1 MTQFTH
7 GGANPAAQGV
17 PDLFVQVNPPPASVL
32 PGAPSNQIGIVGT
45 ATWGPVNAP
54 VVFSDLAGAANAF
67 GYAQARKYDLLT
79 QVMTCAFQG
88 ANAFVGVRTTDGTDV
103 AASVIIQST
112 CITLT
117 AKYTGSRGNGLTATI
132 APGTASG
139 SFKITISMP
148 GMQPETYDN
157 LTGTGNALWLAMA
170 AAINNGQNAYRGAS
184 QLVTASAGVGTTA
197 PTLATSTFA
206 SGTDGVGTITSTVL
220 IGADTTPRTGM
231 YALRNTGIA
240 LLILADAD
248 TSTAWP
254 TQLAF
259 AKSELCEAIACSP
272 AGDTIANFGTTIN
285 SAGVDDRWIKVLLG
299 DWPYIVDGV
308 NSVTRMVSPQGFAAG
323 AKAVAGPHRSIL
335 NRPMYGISGTQ
346 KTLAN
351 ATYSNAELQLLASFR
366 GDVICAPSVG
376 GAYFSS
382 RFGRN
387 ASSDPGTHQDAWTTM
402 TNYLARSM
410 GLGLGQFVGRLITP
424 DEMREAA
431 ATIGGFLENEK
442 QSGRIQAYT
451 VQINAANN
459 PQSQTAIGV
468 QKATVTVTYFGVLEY
483 FIVDLTAG
491 ATVVPVS
498 TLPLAA

>member
-1 MTQFTH
+1 MPQFTQ

-45 ATWGPVNAP
+45 ATWGPVNSP
-54 VVFSDLAGAANAF
+54 VVFSDLAGASTAF

-79 QVMTCAFQG
+79 QVMTASFQG
-88 ANAFVGVRTTDGTDV
+88 ANSFVGVRATDGTDV
-103 AASVIIQST
+103 AASVVIQST

-132 APGTASG
+132 AAGTANA

-157 LTGTGNALWLAMA
+157 LVGSANALWIAMA
-170 AAINNGQNAYRGAS
+170 AAINAGQNAYRPAS
-184 QLVTASAGVGTTA
+184 ALVTASAGAGVAA
-197 PTLATSTFA
+197 PTLATLTFA
-206 SGTDGVGTITSTVL
+206 SGSDGAGSITSTVL
-220 IGADTTPRTGM
+220 IGSDTSPRTGM
-231 YALRNTGIA
+231 YALRNTGVA

-248 TSTAWP
+248 SSTGWP

-272 AGDTIANFGTTIN
+272 AGDTIANFGTTMN
-285 SAGVDDRWIKVLLG
+285 SAVVDDRWIKVLLG
-299 DWPYIVDGV
+299 DWCYIVDGV
-308 NSVTRMVSPQGFAAG
+308 NNVTRLVSPQGFAAG

-335 NRPMYGISGTQ
+335 NKPLYGISGTQ

-351 ATYSNAELQLLASFR
+351 LTYPNADLQLLSTFR
-366 GDVICAPSVG
+366 GDVIATPSVG

-410 GLGLGQFVGRLITP
+410 GLGLGQFVGKLITP
-424 DEMREAA
+424 DLMREAA

-442 QSGRIQAYT
+442 QSQRVQAYT
-451 VQINAANN
+451 VQINTANN
-459 PQSQTAIGV
+459 PQAQTAIGV
-468 QKATVTVTYFGVLEY
+468 LKATVTVTYFGVLEY
-483 FIVDLTAG
+483 FLVDLAAG
-491 ATVVPVS
+491 STVVPAS
-498 TLPLAA
+498 SLPPAA